1 MSVDL
6 SRFVS
11 AHKTDYDRALS
22 EIKGGKKT
30 SHWMWYIFPQLK
42 GLGRTSISEY
52 YGINDLD
59 EARAFLNDDYLGNH
73 LKNISNALL
82 KLECNDAKEIMGS
95 IDGRKLKSSMTLF
108 HLANQNETVFKD
120 VLVKYFDGQLDY
132 RTLKMLGL

>member
-1 MSVDL
+1 M
-6 SRFVS
+6 
-11 AHKTDYDRALS
+11 
-22 EIKGGKKT
+22 
-30 SHWMWYIFPQLK
+30 
-42 GLGRTSISEY
+42 
-52 YGINDLD
+52 
-59 EARAFLNDDYLGNH
+59 NDDYLGNH